1 MLSFG
6 LSNIKQTIGKSPV
19 DGQVAGACDGGGEA
33 ERPRLFQPGEDKA
46 GGGAL
51 TARPTS
57 SY

>member
-6 LSNIKQTIGKSPV
+6 LIQIGQLESPV
-19 DGQVAGACDGGGEA
+19 DGQVAGACAGGEA
-33 ERPRLFQPGEDKA
+33 EGPGLFQPGEDKA
-46 GGGAL
+46 SKGTL